1 MRTLTIL
8 ILAASLGLVNDIA
21 KINKLKSEAQKSYLQ
36 GDYQNAVERYRILV
50 DSFQIQEEGV
60 LMNYANAAYFLLN
73 LDGGLAKGLEGNNAE
88 EPKAATE
95 DIGKN
100 LETAQ
105 IQYTALS
112 QNFNTSSP
120 IRSSAYNQL
129 GVMSYQLSEQ
139 SGGGEGLQEA
149 KEMFKSA
156 LRINPQNEDARFN
169 YELVSKMLEE
179 QQQNQDQDQDNQQQ
193 QDQDQQ
199 QQDQNKEQQDQQN
212 QEQQNQEQQQSGEDE
227 QQEDQ
232 SGEQKPEE
240 SEQKEG
246 EPQEGEEQ
254 NPQQPQDEQQQEQQA
269 QERPTDPSK
278 IEEMKISEEK
288 AKMILEAMKNA
299 EVQYIQQNKRKSTKK
314 PDSGKP
320 DW

>member
-36 GDYQNAVERYRILV
+36 GDYQNAVEQYRILV
-50 DSFQIQEEGV
+50 DSFQVQEEGV
-60 LMNYANAAYFLLN
+60 LMNYANAAYFLLD
-73 LDGGLAKGLEGNNAE
+73 LDEGPAKGLESNDADGPRAS
-88 EPKAATE
+88 AGDLST
-95 DIGKN
+95 N

-105 IQYTALS
+105 YQYTTLS

-120 IRSSAYNQL
+120 IRSLAYNQL

-156 LRINPQNEDARFN
+156 LRINPQNENARFN
-169 YELVSKMLEE
+169 YELVSKMLDE
-179 QQQNQDQDQDNQQQ
+179 QQQDQDQDQDNQQQ
-193 QDQDQQ
+193 QDQEQQ

-227 QQEDQ
+227 PQEDQ

-240 SEQKEG
+240 SEQKDG
-246 EPQEGEEQ
+246 EPKEGQ
-254 NPQQPQDEQQQEQQA
+254 DQPQDEQQQEQQA

>member
-1 MRTLTIL
+1 
-8 ILAASLGLVNDIA
+8 
-21 KINKLKSEAQKSYLQ
+21 
-36 GDYQNAVERYRILV
+36 
-50 DSFQIQEEGV
+50 
-60 LMNYANAAYFLLN
+60 
-73 LDGGLAKGLEGNNAE
+73 
-88 EPKAATE
+88 
-95 DIGKN
+95 
-100 LETAQ
+100 
-105 IQYTALS
+105 
-112 QNFNTSSP
+112 TSGP
-120 IRSSAYNQL
+120 IRSLAYNQL

-139 SGGGEGLQEA
+139 SEDGEGLQEA

-169 YELVSKMLEE
+169 YELVSKMLDE
-179 QQQNQDQDQDNQQQ
+179 QQQHQDQDQDNQQQ

-199 QQDQNKEQQDQQN
+199 QQDQNKEQQEQQN

-227 QQEDQ
+227 QQEE
-232 SGEQKPEE
+232 SGEQKPED
-240 SEQKEG
+240 SEQKYG
-246 EPQEGEEQ
+246 EPQEGEEK

-269 QERPTDPSK
+269 QERPSDPSK

-299 EVQYIQQNKRKSTKK
+299 EVQYIQQNKRKSTKR